1 MIIKRVVVAVSA
13 AIAINL
19 AADESTKS
27 YVSNDN
33 KNEKG
38 QIVKR
43 MICESVENTL
53 TPYRM
58 IEFKYNDEGN
68 VIEMK
73 SLEWDSR
80 YNIWVD
86 HELTQYDYSQSP
98 VKITV
103 LKWDDKDKKYK

>member
-1 MIIKRVVVAVSA
+1 
-13 AIAINL
+13 
-19 AADESTKS
+19 
-27 YVSNDN
+27 
-33 KNEKG
+33 
-38 QIVKR
+38 
-43 MICESVENTL
+43 
-53 TPYRM
+53 M